1 MYNTAV
7 YTLVNGVITHQKQQI
22 SKN

>member
-7 YTLVNGVITHQKQQI
+7 YTLVTSELHIKN
-22 SKN
+22 SK